1 MKKLSDW
8 LKKRAVLIVIILA
21 AVLLEVISAIQY
33 RYTRGLLEEELEK
46 SALQDLMTS
55 ALRIQEIVVKAEV
68 GVSSQVWHTQRHLDD
83 PDYMNMLVASMAQDG
98 GDNIVGA
105 GIGFKPYYYPS
116 KGKLYE
122 VYGRE
127 TEDSVEVEQI
137 ASEQHDYTQ
146 TDFYQIAMRGDTVKW
161 TPPYLDAEGA
171 KGVVTTYGMPVRDK
185 RGEPVAVLLVD
196 MATNWVGEVVNQHH
210 RNPSSFSLVISEDG
224 DFIAGP
230 DDSLAS
236 PSLVKKIVD
245 MVNDSTVAREIKA
258 KGRVTGFPFYD
269 EERGESGHVYYANK
283 RYEPRW
289 QMVIVCYDKEVY
301 GKLEDMRRYIM
312 WMALAGLAVLAVII
326 QLFVR
331 SQRRLQAT
339 QMEQERIGSELR
351 IAKDIQTQMLP
362 RTNTVTRNDM
372 DVFGSLV
379 PAREVGGDL
388 FDFFLRDEKLFFC
401 IGDVSGKGVPSA
413 MLMAVTHTLFR
424 SISAHV
430 NNPAHMMH
438 VINETSCRGNESN
451 MFVTFFIGVLDLP
464 TGRLRYCNAGHDKP
478 ILVNSQPV
486 HAQDD
491 SPSSILH
498 PLDTKP
504 NLPVGLFEDVN
515 YEEHELMIAPGSML
529 FLYTDG
535 LTEAR
540 DGHRQFFGLKR
551 VQEVLQG
558 FVPDGK
564 PQALLQTMTNAVNQ
578 FVEDAEQSDD
588 LTMLAIRYSPE
599 TEKDVLNETLMLKND
614 LHQIDVLSGFV
625 KDITK
630 RLNIAS
636 KTAGNVQLAVE
647 EAEVNVMNYA
657 YPLDLEGDITVNAKS
672 DGRWLRFIIIDEG
685 VHFDPTEALPV
696 DTKLSAEDRP
706 IGGLGIHMLRKLMD
720 SINYER
726 IDGKNIL
733 TLRKE
738 IENVNEQTNKRTT

>member
-21 AVLLEVISAIQY
+21 AVLLELISAIQY

-98 GDNIVGA
+98 GANIVGA

-116 KGKLYE
+116 KGELFE
-122 VYGRE
+122 VYGRQIK
-127 TEDSVEVEQI
+127 DSVEVEQI

-236 PSLVKKIVD
+236 PSLVRKIVD
-245 MVNDSTVAREIKA
+245 MVNDSTVERELKA
-258 KGRVTGFPFYD
+258 KGRVTGFPFFD
-269 EERGESGHVYYANK
+269 EECGESGHVYYATKK
-283 RYEPRW
+283 REPRW
-289 QMVIVCYDKEVY
+289 QIVLVCYDKEVF
-301 GKLEDMRRYIM
+301 GKLDDMRKYIIIM
-312 WMALAGLAVLAVII
+312 MLAGIFVLAVII
-326 QLFVR
+326 QLFVK
-331 SQRRLQAT
+331 SHRRLQAT
-339 QMEQERIGSELR
+339 QKEQDRIEGELH
-351 IAKDIQTQMLP
+351 IAKEIQTQMLP
-362 RTNTVTRNDM
+362 QKNSVTRDDV

-413 MLMAVTHTLFR
+413 MVMAVTHSLFR
-424 SISAHV
+424 SASAHE
-430 NNPAHMMH
+430 NNPARMMQ
-438 VINETSCRGNESN
+438 VINETSCHGNEAN
-451 MFVTFFIGVLDLP
+451 MFVTLFIGVLDLP
-464 TGRLRYCNAGHDKP
+464 TGRLHFCNAGHDKP
-478 ILVNSQPV
+478 IIVNSQQSTV
-486 HAQDD
+486 
-491 SPSSILH
+491 ST
-498 PLDTKP
+498 LDAKP
-504 NLPVGLFEDVN
+504 NLPVGVFTDVK
-515 YEEHELMIAPGSML
+515 YVEHEHLLTTGSTL

-540 DGHRQFFGLKR
+540 NVQRQFFGLER
-551 VQEVLQG
+551 VKEVLCS
-558 FVPDGK
+558 VASESK
-564 PQALLQTMTNAVNQ
+564 PQVLLQTMTDAVNQ

-588 LTMLAIRYSPE
+588 LTMLVIHYMPQEFESVLTETLVMKNNLHEVTRFSAFITSA
-599 TEKDVLNETLMLKND
+599 TEKLGIEKSLARQL
-614 LHQIDVLSGFV
+614 
-625 KDITK
+625 
-630 RLNIAS
+630 R
-636 KTAGNVQLAVE
+636 LAVE
-647 EAEVNVMNYA
+647 EAVVNVIEYA
-657 YPLDLEGDITVNAKS
+657 YPAGKEGDITVKIMS
-672 DGRWLRFIIIDEG
+672 DGNTLRFQIIDAG
-685 VHFDPTEALPV
+685 VLFDPTMKERA
-696 DTKLSAEDRP
+696 DTTLSAEDRQ
-706 IGGLGIHMLRKLMD
+706 IGGLGINRWQVCCHISRRNGYR
-720 SINYER
+720 SCY
-726 IDGKNIL
+726 
-733 TLRKE
+733 
-738 IENVNEQTNKRTT
+738 

>member
-21 AVLLEVISAIQY
+21 AVLLELISAIQY

-98 GDNIVGA
+98 GANIVGA

-116 KGKLYE
+116 KGELFE
-122 VYGRE
+122 VYGRQIK
-127 TEDSVEVEQI
+127 DSVEVEQI
-137 ASEQHDYTQ
+137 ASEKHDYTQ
-146 TDFYQIAMRGDTVKW
+146 KDFYQIAMRGDTVKW

-236 PSLVKKIVD
+236 PSLVRKIVD
-245 MVNDSTVAREIKA
+245 MVNDSTVERELKA
-258 KGRVTGFPFYD
+258 KGRVTGFPFFD
-269 EERGESGHVYYANK
+269 EECGESGHVYYATKK
-283 RYEPRW
+283 REPRW
-289 QMVIVCYDKEVY
+289 QIVLVCYDKEVF
-301 GKLEDMRRYIM
+301 GKLDDMRKYIIIM
-312 WMALAGLAVLAVII
+312 MLAGIFVLAVII
-326 QLFVR
+326 QLFVK
-331 SQRRLQAT
+331 SHRRLQAT
-339 QMEQERIGSELR
+339 QKEQDRIEGELH
-351 IAKDIQTQMLP
+351 IAKEIQTQMLP
-362 RTNTVTRNDM
+362 QKNSVTRDDV

-413 MLMAVTHTLFR
+413 MVMAVTHSLFR
-424 SISAHV
+424 SASAHE
-430 NNPAHMMH
+430 NNPARMMQ
-438 VINETSCRGNESN
+438 VINETSCHGNEAN
-451 MFVTFFIGVLDLP
+451 MFVTLFIGVLDLP
-464 TGRLRYCNAGHDKP
+464 TGRLHFCNAGHDKP
-478 ILVNSQPV
+478 IIVNSQQSTV
-486 HAQDD
+486 
-491 SPSSILH
+491 ST
-498 PLDTKP
+498 LDAKP
-504 NLPVGLFEDVN
+504 NLPVGVFTDVK
-515 YEEHELMIAPGSML
+515 YVEHEHLLTTGSTL

-540 DGHRQFFGLKR
+540 NVQRQFFGLER
-551 VQEVLQG
+551 VKEVLCS
-558 FVPDGK
+558 VASESK
-564 PQALLQTMTNAVNQ
+564 PQVLLQTMTDAVNQ

-588 LTMLAIRYSPE
+588 LTMLVIHYMPQEFESVLTETLVMKNNLHEVTRFSAFIKSA
-599 TEKDVLNETLMLKND
+599 TEKLGIEKSLARQL
-614 LHQIDVLSGFV
+614 
-625 KDITK
+625 
-630 RLNIAS
+630 R
-636 KTAGNVQLAVE
+636 LAVE
-647 EAEVNVMNYA
+647 EAVVNVIEYA
-657 YPLDLEGDITVNAKS
+657 YPAGKEGDITVKIMS
-672 DGRWLRFIIIDEG
+672 DGNTLRFQIIDAG
-685 VHFDPTEALPV
+685 VLFDPTMKERA
-696 DTKLSAEDRP
+696 DTTLSAEDRQ
-706 IGGLGIHMLRKLMD
+706 IGGLGILLVRELMD

-726 IDGKNIL
+726 IEGTNVL
-733 TLRKE
+733 TLIK
-738 IENVNEQTNKRTT
+738 NLKS

>member
-236 PSLVKKIVD
+236 PSLVRKIVD
-245 MVNDSTVAREIKA
+245 MVNDSTVERELKA
-258 KGRVTGFPFYD
+258 KGRVTGFPFFD
-269 EERGESGHVYYANK
+269 EECGESGHVYYAVKK
-283 RYEPRW
+283 REPRW
-289 QMVIVCYDKEVY
+289 QIVLVCYDSEVF
-301 GKLEDMRRYIM
+301 GKLDDMRKYIIIM
-312 WMALAGLAVLAVII
+312 MLAGIIVLAVII
-326 QLFVR
+326 QLFVK
-331 SQRRLQAT
+331 SHRRLQAT
-339 QMEQERIGSELR
+339 QMEQKRIEGELH
-351 IAKDIQTQMLP
+351 IAREIQTQMLP
-362 RTNTVTRNDM
+362 QKNSVTRDDV

-388 FDFFLRDEKLFFC
+388 FDFFLRDEKFFFC

-413 MLMAVTHTLFR
+413 MVMAVTHSLFR
-424 SISAHV
+424 SASAHE
-430 NNPAHMMH
+430 NNPARMMQ
-438 VINETSCRGNESN
+438 VINETSCHGNEAN
-451 MFVTFFIGVLDLP
+451 MFVTLFIGVLDLP
-464 TGRLRYCNAGHDKP
+464 TGRLHYCNAGHDKP
-478 ILVNSQPV
+478 IIVNSQQSTV
-486 HAQDD
+486 N
-491 SPSSILH
+491 S
-498 PLDTKP
+498 LDAKP
-504 NLPVGLFEDVN
+504 NLPVGVFTDVK
-515 YEEHELMIAPGSML
+515 YVEHEHV
-529 FLYTDG
+529 
-535 LTEAR
+535 LTSR
-540 DGHRQFFGLKR
+540 R
-551 VQEVLQG
+551 
-558 FVPDGK
+558 
-564 PQALLQTMTNAVNQ
+564 
-578 FVEDAEQSDD
+578 
-588 LTMLAIRYSPE
+588 
-599 TEKDVLNETLMLKND
+599 
-614 LHQIDVLSGFV
+614 
-625 KDITK
+625 
-630 RLNIAS
+630 
-636 KTAGNVQLAVE
+636 
-647 EAEVNVMNYA
+647 
-657 YPLDLEGDITVNAKS
+657 
-672 DGRWLRFIIIDEG
+672 
-685 VHFDPTEALPV
+685 
-696 DTKLSAEDRP
+696 
-706 IGGLGIHMLRKLMD
+706 
-720 SINYER
+720 
-726 IDGKNIL
+726 
-733 TLRKE
+733 
-738 IENVNEQTNKRTT
+738 

>member
-98 GDNIVGA
+98 GANIVGA

-236 PSLVKKIVD
+236 PSLVRKIVD
-245 MVNDSTVAREIKA
+245 MVNDSTVERELKA
-258 KGRVTGFPFYD
+258 KGRVTGFPFFD
-269 EERGESGHVYYANK
+269 EECGESGHVYYATKK
-283 RYEPRW
+283 REPRW
-289 QMVIVCYDKEVY
+289 QIVLVCYDKEVF
-301 GKLEDMRRYIM
+301 GKLDDMRKYIIIM
-312 WMALAGLAVLAVII
+312 MLAGIFVLAVII
-326 QLFVR
+326 QLFVK
-331 SQRRLQAT
+331 SHRRLQAT
-339 QMEQERIGSELR
+339 QMEQKRIEGELH
-351 IAKDIQTQMLP
+351 IAREIQTQMLP
-362 RTNTVTRNDM
+362 QKNSVTRDDV

-413 MLMAVTHTLFR
+413 MVMAVTHSLFR
-424 SISAHV
+424 SASAHE
-430 NNPAHMMH
+430 NNPARMMQ
-438 VINETSCRGNESN
+438 VINETSCHGNEAN
-451 MFVTFFIGVLDLP
+451 MFVTLFIGVLDLP
-464 TGRLRYCNAGHDKP
+464 TGRLHFCNAGHDKP
-478 ILVNSQPV
+478 IIVNSQQSTV
-486 HAQDD
+486 
-491 SPSSILH
+491 ST
-498 PLDTKP
+498 LDAKP
-504 NLPVGLFEDVN
+504 NLPVGVFTDVK
-515 YEEHELMIAPGSML
+515 YVEHEHLLTTGSTL

-540 DGHRQFFGLKR
+540 NVQRQFFGLER
-551 VQEVLQG
+551 VKEVLCS
-558 FVPDGK
+558 VASESK
-564 PQALLQTMTNAVNQ
+564 PQVLLQTMTDAVNQ

-588 LTMLAIRYSPE
+588 LTILVIHYMPQEFESVLTETLVMKNNLHEVTRFSAFITSA
-599 TEKDVLNETLMLKND
+599 TEKLGIEKSLARQL
-614 LHQIDVLSGFV
+614 
-625 KDITK
+625 
-630 RLNIAS
+630 R
-636 KTAGNVQLAVE
+636 LAVE
-647 EAEVNVMNYA
+647 EAVVNVIEYA
-657 YPLDLEGDITVNAKS
+657 YPAGKEGDITVKIMS
-672 DGRWLRFIIIDEG
+672 DGNTLRFQIIDAG
-685 VHFDPTEALPV
+685 VLFDPTMKERA
-696 DTKLSAEDRP
+696 DTTLSAEDRQ
-706 IGGLGIHMLRKLMD
+706 IGGLGILLVRELMD

-726 IDGKNIL
+726 IEGTNVL
-733 TLRKE
+733 TLIK
-738 IENVNEQTNKRTT
+738 NLKS

>member
-21 AVLLEVISAIQY
+21 AVLLELISAIQY

-98 GDNIVGA
+98 GANIVGA

-116 KGKLYE
+116 KGELFE
-122 VYGRE
+122 VYGRQIK
-127 TEDSVEVEQI
+127 DSVEVEQI
-137 ASEQHDYTQ
+137 ASEKHDYTQ
-146 TDFYQIAMRGDTVKW
+146 KDFYQIALRGDTVKW

-236 PSLVKKIVD
+236 PSLVRKIVD
-245 MVNDSTVAREIKA
+245 MVNDSTVERELKA
-258 KGRVTGFPFYD
+258 KGRVTGFPFFD
-269 EERGESGHVYYANK
+269 EECGESGHVYYATKK
-283 RYEPRW
+283 REPRW
-289 QMVIVCYDKEVY
+289 QIVLVCYDKEVF
-301 GKLEDMRRYIM
+301 GKLDDMRKYIIIM
-312 WMALAGLAVLAVII
+312 MLAGIFVLAVII
-326 QLFVR
+326 QLFVK
-331 SQRRLQAT
+331 SHRRLQAT
-339 QMEQERIGSELR
+339 QKEQDRIEGELH
-351 IAKDIQTQMLP
+351 IAKEIQTQMLP
-362 RTNTVTRNDM
+362 QKNSVTRDDV

-413 MLMAVTHTLFR
+413 MVMAVTHSLFR
-424 SISAHV
+424 SASAHE
-430 NNPAHMMH
+430 NNPARMMQ
-438 VINETSCRGNESN
+438 VINETSCHGNEAN
-451 MFVTFFIGVLDLP
+451 MFVTLFIGVLDLP
-464 TGRLRYCNAGHDKP
+464 TGRLHFCNAGHDKP
-478 ILVNSQPV
+478 IIVNSQQSTV
-486 HAQDD
+486 
-491 SPSSILH
+491 ST
-498 PLDTKP
+498 LDAKP
-504 NLPVGLFEDVN
+504 NLPVGVFTDVK
-515 YEEHELMIAPGSML
+515 YVEHEHLLTTGSTL

-540 DGHRQFFGLKR
+540 NVQRQFFGLER
-551 VQEVLQG
+551 VKEVLCSVASESKSQ
-558 FVPDGK
+558 V
-564 PQALLQTMTNAVNQ
+564 LLQTMTDAVNQ

-588 LTMLAIRYSPE
+588 LTMLVIHYMPQEFESVLTETLVMKNNLHEVTRFSAFITSA
-599 TEKDVLNETLMLKND
+599 TEKLGIEKSLARQL
-614 LHQIDVLSGFV
+614 
-625 KDITK
+625 
-630 RLNIAS
+630 R
-636 KTAGNVQLAVE
+636 LAVE
-647 EAEVNVMNYA
+647 EAVVNVIEYA
-657 YPLDLEGDITVNAKS
+657 YPAGKEGDITVKIMS
-672 DGRWLRFIIIDEG
+672 DGNTLRFQIIDAG
-685 VHFDPTEALPV
+685 VLFDPTMKERA
-696 DTKLSAEDRP
+696 DTTLSAEDRQ
-706 IGGLGIHMLRKLMD
+706 IGGLGILLVRELMD

-726 IDGKNIL
+726 IEGTNVL
-733 TLRKE
+733 TLIK
-738 IENVNEQTNKRTT
+738 NLKS

>member
-98 GDNIVGA
+98 GANIVGA

-116 KGKLYE
+116 KGELFE
-122 VYGRE
+122 VYGRQIK
-127 TEDSVEVEQI
+127 DSVEVEQI

-210 RNPSSFSLVISEDG
+210 RNPSSFSLVMSENG

-236 PSLVKKIVD
+236 PSLVRKIVD
-245 MVNDSTVAREIKA
+245 MVNDSTVERELKA
-258 KGRVTGFPFYD
+258 KGRVTGFPFFD
-269 EERGESGHVYYANK
+269 EECGESGHVYYAVKK
-283 RYEPRW
+283 REPRW
-289 QMVIVCYDKEVY
+289 QIVLVCYDSEVF
-301 GKLEDMRRYIM
+301 GKLDDMRKYIIIM
-312 WMALAGLAVLAVII
+312 MLAGIFVLAVII
-326 QLFVR
+326 QLFVK
-331 SQRRLQAT
+331 SHRRLQAT
-339 QMEQERIGSELR
+339 QKEQDRIEGELH
-351 IAKDIQTQMLP
+351 IAKEIQTQMLP
-362 RTNTVTRNDM
+362 QKNSVTRDDV

-413 MLMAVTHTLFR
+413 MVMAVTHSLFR
-424 SISAHV
+424 SASAHE
-430 NNPAHMMH
+430 NNPARMMQ
-438 VINETSCRGNESN
+438 VINETSCHGNEAN
-451 MFVTFFIGVLDLP
+451 MFVTLFIGVLDLP
-464 TGRLRYCNAGHDKP
+464 TGRLHFCNAGHDKP
-478 ILVNSQPV
+478 IIVNSQQSTV
-486 HAQDD
+486 
-491 SPSSILH
+491 ST
-498 PLDTKP
+498 LDAKP
-504 NLPVGLFEDVN
+504 NLPVGVFTDVK
-515 YEEHELMIAPGSML
+515 YVEHEHLLTTGSTL

-540 DGHRQFFGLKR
+540 NVQRQFFGLER
-551 VQEVLQG
+551 VKEVLCS
-558 FVPDGK
+558 VASESK
-564 PQALLQTMTNAVNQ
+564 PQVLLQTMTDAVNQ

-588 LTMLAIRYSPE
+588 LTMLVIHYMPQEFESVLTETLVMKNNLHEVTRFSAFITSA
-599 TEKDVLNETLMLKND
+599 TEKLGIEKSLARQL
-614 LHQIDVLSGFV
+614 
-625 KDITK
+625 
-630 RLNIAS
+630 R
-636 KTAGNVQLAVE
+636 LAVE
-647 EAEVNVMNYA
+647 EAVVNVIEYA
-657 YPLDLEGDITVNAKS
+657 YPAGKEGDITVKIMS
-672 DGRWLRFIIIDEG
+672 DGNTLRFQIIDAG
-685 VHFDPTEALPV
+685 VLFDPTMKERA
-696 DTKLSAEDRP
+696 DTTLSAEDRQ
-706 IGGLGIHMLRKLMD
+706 IGGLGILLVRELMD

-726 IDGKNIL
+726 IEGTNVL
-733 TLRKE
+733 TLIK
-738 IENVNEQTNKRTT
+738 NLKS

>member
-98 GDNIVGA
+98 GANIVGA

-116 KGKLYE
+116 KGELFE
-122 VYGRE
+122 VYGRQIK
-127 TEDSVEVEQI
+127 DSVEVEQI

-236 PSLVKKIVD
+236 PSLVRKIVD
-245 MVNDSTVAREIKA
+245 MVNDSTVERELKA
-258 KGRVTGFPFYD
+258 KGRVTGFPFFD
-269 EERGESGHVYYANK
+269 EECGESGHVYYATKK
-283 RYEPRW
+283 REPRW
-289 QMVIVCYDKEVY
+289 QIVLVCYDKEVF
-301 GKLEDMRRYIM
+301 GKLDDMRKYIIIM
-312 WMALAGLAVLAVII
+312 MLAGIFVLAVII
-326 QLFVR
+326 QLFVK
-331 SQRRLQAT
+331 SHRRLQAT
-339 QMEQERIGSELR
+339 QKEQDRIEGELH
-351 IAKDIQTQMLP
+351 IAKEIQTQMLP
-362 RTNTVTRNDM
+362 QKNSVTRDDV

-413 MLMAVTHTLFR
+413 MVMAVTHSLFR
-424 SISAHV
+424 SASVHE
-430 NNPAHMMH
+430 NNPARMMQ
-438 VINETSCRGNESN
+438 VINETSCHGNEAN
-451 MFVTFFIGVLDLP
+451 MFVTLFIGVLDLP
-464 TGRLRYCNAGHDKP
+464 TGRLHFCNAGHDKP
-478 ILVNSQPV
+478 IIVNSQQSTV
-486 HAQDD
+486 
-491 SPSSILH
+491 ST
-498 PLDTKP
+498 LDAKP
-504 NLPVGLFEDVN
+504 NLPVGVFTDVK
-515 YEEHELMIAPGSML
+515 YVEHEHLLTTGSTL

-540 DGHRQFFGLKR
+540 NVQRQFFGLER
-551 VQEVLQG
+551 VKEVLCS
-558 FVPDGK
+558 VASESK
-564 PQALLQTMTNAVNQ
+564 PQVLLQTMTDAVNQ

-588 LTMLAIRYSPE
+588 LTMLVIHYMPQEFESVLTETLVMKNNLHEVTRFSAFITSA
-599 TEKDVLNETLMLKND
+599 TEKLGIEKSLARQL
-614 LHQIDVLSGFV
+614 
-625 KDITK
+625 
-630 RLNIAS
+630 R
-636 KTAGNVQLAVE
+636 LAVE
-647 EAEVNVMNYA
+647 EAVVNVIEYA
-657 YPLDLEGDITVNAKS
+657 YPAGKEGDITVKIMS
-672 DGRWLRFIIIDEG
+672 DGNTLRFQIIDAG
-685 VHFDPTEALPV
+685 VLFDPTMKERA
-696 DTKLSAEDRP
+696 DTTLSAEDRQ
-706 IGGLGIHMLRKLMD
+706 IGGLGILLVRELMD

-726 IDGKNIL
+726 IEGTNVL
-733 TLRKE
+733 TLIK
-738 IENVNEQTNKRTT
+738 NLKS

>member
-21 AVLLEVISAIQY
+21 AVLLELISAIQY

-98 GDNIVGA
+98 GANIVGA

-116 KGKLYE
+116 KGELFE
-122 VYGRE
+122 VYGRQIK
-127 TEDSVEVEQI
+127 DSVEVEQI
-137 ASEQHDYTQ
+137 ASEKHDYTQ
-146 TDFYQIAMRGDTVKW
+146 KDFYQIAMRGDTVKW

-236 PSLVKKIVD
+236 PSLVRKIVD
-245 MVNDSTVAREIKA
+245 MVNDSTVERELKA
-258 KGRVTGFPFYD
+258 KGRVTGFPFFD
-269 EERGESGHVYYANK
+269 EECGESGHVYYATKK
-283 RYEPRW
+283 REPRW
-289 QMVIVCYDKEVY
+289 QIVLVCYDKEVF
-301 GKLEDMRRYIM
+301 GKLDDMRKYIIIM
-312 WMALAGLAVLAVII
+312 MLAGIFVLAVII
-326 QLFVR
+326 QLFVK
-331 SQRRLQAT
+331 SHRRLQAT
-339 QMEQERIGSELR
+339 QKEQDRIEGELH
-351 IAKDIQTQMLP
+351 IAKEIQTQMLP
-362 RTNTVTRNDM
+362 QKNSVTRDDV

-413 MLMAVTHTLFR
+413 MVMAVTHSLFR
-424 SISAHV
+424 SASAHE
-430 NNPAHMMH
+430 NNPARMMQ
-438 VINETSCRGNESN
+438 VINETSCHGNEAN
-451 MFVTFFIGVLDLP
+451 MFVTLFIGVLDLP
-464 TGRLRYCNAGHDKP
+464 TGRLHFCNAGHDKP
-478 ILVNSQPV
+478 IIVNSQQSTV
-486 HAQDD
+486 
-491 SPSSILH
+491 ST
-498 PLDTKP
+498 LDAKP
-504 NLPVGLFEDVN
+504 NLPVGVFTDVK
-515 YEEHELMIAPGSML
+515 YVEHEHLLTTGSTL

-540 DGHRQFFGLKR
+540 NGQRQFFGLER
-551 VQEVLQG
+551 VKEVLCS
-558 FVPDGK
+558 VASESK
-564 PQALLQTMTNAVNQ
+564 PQVLLQTMTDAVNQ

-588 LTMLAIRYSPE
+588 LTMLVIHYMPQEFESVLTETLVMKNNLHEVTRFSAFITSA
-599 TEKDVLNETLMLKND
+599 TEKLGIEKSLARQL
-614 LHQIDVLSGFV
+614 
-625 KDITK
+625 
-630 RLNIAS
+630 R
-636 KTAGNVQLAVE
+636 LAVE
-647 EAEVNVMNYA
+647 EAVVNVIEYA
-657 YPLDLEGDITVNAKS
+657 YPAGKEGDITVKIMS
-672 DGRWLRFIIIDEG
+672 DGNTLRFQIIDAG
-685 VHFDPTEALPV
+685 VLFDPTMKERA
-696 DTKLSAEDRP
+696 DTTLSAEDRQ
-706 IGGLGIHMLRKLMD
+706 IGGLGILLVRELMD

-726 IDGKNIL
+726 IEGTNVL
-733 TLRKE
+733 TLIK
-738 IENVNEQTNKRTT
+738 NLKS

>member
-236 PSLVKKIVD
+236 PSLVRKIVD
-245 MVNDSTVAREIKA
+245 MVNDSTVERELKA
-258 KGRVTGFPFYD
+258 KGRVTGFPFFD
-269 EERGESGHVYYANK
+269 EECGESGHVYYAVKK
-283 RYEPRW
+283 REPRW
-289 QMVIVCYDKEVY
+289 QIVLVCYDSEVF
-301 GKLEDMRRYIM
+301 GKLDDMRKYIIIM
-312 WMALAGLAVLAVII
+312 MLAGIIVLAVII
-326 QLFVR
+326 QLFVK
-331 SQRRLQAT
+331 SHRRLQAT
-339 QMEQERIGSELR
+339 QKEQDRIEGELH
-351 IAKDIQTQMLP
+351 IAKEIQTQMLP
-362 RTNTVTRNDM
+362 QKNSVTRDDV

-388 FDFFLRDEKLFFC
+388 FDFFLRDEKFFFC

-413 MLMAVTHTLFR
+413 MVMAVTHSLFR
-424 SISAHV
+424 SASAHE
-430 NNPAHMMH
+430 NNPARMMQ
-438 VINETSCRGNESN
+438 VINETSCHGNEAN
-451 MFVTFFIGVLDLP
+451 MFVTLFIGVLDLP
-464 TGRLRYCNAGHDKP
+464 TGRLHYCNAGHDKP
-478 ILVNSQPV
+478 IIVNSQQSTV
-486 HAQDD
+486 N
-491 SPSSILH
+491 S
-498 PLDTKP
+498 LDAKP
-504 NLPVGLFEDVN
+504 NLPVGVFTDVK
-515 YEEHELMIAPGSML
+515 YVEHEHVLTSGSTL

-540 DGHRQFFGLKR
+540 NGQRQFFGLER
-551 VQEVLQG
+551 VKEVLCS
-558 FVPDGK
+558 VASESK
-564 PQALLQTMTNAVNQ
+564 PQVLLQTMTDAVNQ

-588 LTMLAIRYSPE
+588 LTMLVIHYMPQEFESVLTETLVMKNNLHEVTRFSAFIKSA
-599 TEKDVLNETLMLKND
+599 TEKLGIEKSLARQL
-614 LHQIDVLSGFV
+614 
-625 KDITK
+625 
-630 RLNIAS
+630 R
-636 KTAGNVQLAVE
+636 LAVE
-647 EAEVNVMNYA
+647 EAVVNVINYA
-657 YPLDLEGDITVNAKS
+657 YPAGKEGDITIKIMSN
-672 DGRWLRFIIIDEG
+672 GNTLRFQIIDAG
-685 VHFDPTEALPV
+685 VLFDPTMKERA
-696 DTKLSAEDRP
+696 DTTLSAEDRQ
-706 IGGLGIHMLRKLMD
+706 IGGLGILLVRELMD

-726 IDGKNIL
+726 IEGTNVL
-733 TLRKE
+733 TLIK
-738 IENVNEQTNKRTT
+738 NLKS

>member
-210 RNPSSFSLVISEDG
+210 RNPSSFSLVMGKDG
-224 DFIAGP
+224 DLIAGP

-236 PSLVKKIVD
+236 PSLVRKIVD
-245 MVNDSTVAREIKA
+245 MVNDSTVERELKA
-258 KGRVTGFPFYD
+258 NGRVTGFPFFD
-269 EERGESGHVYYANK
+269 EECGESGHVYYATKK
-283 RYEPRW
+283 REPRW
-289 QMVIVCYDKEVY
+289 QIVLVCYDKEVF
-301 GKLEDMRRYIM
+301 GKLDDMRKYIIIM
-312 WMALAGLAVLAVII
+312 MLAGIFVLAVII
-326 QLFVR
+326 QLFVK
-331 SQRRLQAT
+331 SHRRLQAT
-339 QMEQERIGSELR
+339 QKEQDRIEGELH
-351 IAKDIQTQMLP
+351 IAKEIQTQMLP
-362 RTNTVTRNDM
+362 QKNSVTRDDV

-413 MLMAVTHTLFR
+413 MVMAVTHSLFR
-424 SISAHV
+424 SASAHE
-430 NNPAHMMH
+430 NNPARMMQ
-438 VINETSCRGNESN
+438 VINETSCHGNEAN
-451 MFVTFFIGVLDLP
+451 MFVTLFIGVLDLP
-464 TGRLRYCNAGHDKP
+464 TGRLHFCNAGHDKP
-478 ILVNSQPV
+478 IIVNSQQSTV
-486 HAQDD
+486 
-491 SPSSILH
+491 ST
-498 PLDTKP
+498 LDAKP
-504 NLPVGLFEDVN
+504 NLPVGVFTDVK
-515 YEEHELMIAPGSML
+515 YVEHEHLLTTGSTL

-540 DGHRQFFGLKR
+540 NVQRQFFGLER
-551 VQEVLQG
+551 VKEVLCS
-558 FVPDGK
+558 VASESK
-564 PQALLQTMTNAVNQ
+564 PQVLLQTMTDAVNQ

-588 LTMLAIRYSPE
+588 LTMLVIHYMPQEFESVLTETLVMKNNLHEVTRFSAFITSA
-599 TEKDVLNETLMLKND
+599 TEKLGIEKSLARQL
-614 LHQIDVLSGFV
+614 
-625 KDITK
+625 
-630 RLNIAS
+630 R
-636 KTAGNVQLAVE
+636 LAVE
-647 EAEVNVMNYA
+647 EAVVNVIEYA
-657 YPLDLEGDITVNAKS
+657 YPAGKEGDITVKIMS
-672 DGRWLRFIIIDEG
+672 DGNTLRFQIIDAG
-685 VHFDPTEALPV
+685 VLFDPTMKERA
-696 DTKLSAEDRP
+696 DTTLSAEDRQ
-706 IGGLGIHMLRKLMD
+706 IGGLGILLVRELMD

-726 IDGKNIL
+726 IEGTNVL
-733 TLRKE
+733 TLIK
-738 IENVNEQTNKRTT
+738 NLKS

>member
-21 AVLLEVISAIQY
+21 AVLLELISAIQY

-98 GDNIVGA
+98 GANIVGA

-116 KGKLYE
+116 KGELFE
-122 VYGRE
+122 VYGRQIK
-127 TEDSVEVEQI
+127 DSVEVEQI
-137 ASEQHDYTQ
+137 ASEKHDYTQ
-146 TDFYQIAMRGDTVKW
+146 KDFYQIAMRGDTVKW

-236 PSLVKKIVD
+236 PSLVRKIVD
-245 MVNDSTVAREIKA
+245 MVNDSTVERELKA
-258 KGRVTGFPFYD
+258 KGRVTGFPFFD
-269 EERGESGHVYYANK
+269 EECGESGHVYYATKK
-283 RYEPRW
+283 REPRW
-289 QMVIVCYDKEVY
+289 QIVLVCYDKEVF
-301 GKLEDMRRYIM
+301 GKLDDMRKYIIIM
-312 WMALAGLAVLAVII
+312 MLAGIFVLAVII
-326 QLFVR
+326 QLFVK
-331 SQRRLQAT
+331 SHRRLQAT
-339 QMEQERIGSELR
+339 QKEQDRIEGELH
-351 IAKDIQTQMLP
+351 IAKEIQTQMLP
-362 RTNTVTRNDM
+362 QKNSVTRDDV

-413 MLMAVTHTLFR
+413 MVMAVTHSLFR
-424 SISAHV
+424 SASAHE
-430 NNPAHMMH
+430 NNPARMMQ
-438 VINETSCRGNESN
+438 VINETSCHGNEAN
-451 MFVTFFIGVLDLP
+451 MFVTLFIGVLDLP
-464 TGRLRYCNAGHDKP
+464 TGRLHFCNAGHDKP
-478 ILVNSQPV
+478 IIVNSQQSTV
-486 HAQDD
+486 
-491 SPSSILH
+491 ST
-498 PLDTKP
+498 LDAKP
-504 NLPVGLFEDVN
+504 NLPVGVFTDVK
-515 YEEHELMIAPGSML
+515 YVEHEHLLTTGSTL

-540 DGHRQFFGLKR
+540 NVQRQFFGLER
-551 VQEVLQG
+551 VKEVLCS
-558 FVPDGK
+558 VASESK
-564 PQALLQTMTNAVNQ
+564 PQVLLQTMTDAVNQ

-588 LTMLAIRYSPE
+588 LTMLVIHYMPQEFESVLTETLVMKNNLHEVTRFSAFITSA
-599 TEKDVLNETLMLKND
+599 TEKLGIEKSLARQL
-614 LHQIDVLSGFV
+614 
-625 KDITK
+625 
-630 RLNIAS
+630 R
-636 KTAGNVQLAVE
+636 LAVE
-647 EAEVNVMNYA
+647 EAVVNVIEYA
-657 YPLDLEGDITVNAKS
+657 YPAGKEGDITVKIMS
-672 DGRWLRFIIIDEG
+672 DGNTLRFQIIDAG
-685 VHFDPTEALPV
+685 VLFDPTMKERA
-696 DTKLSAEDRP
+696 DTTLSAEDRQ
-706 IGGLGIHMLRKLMD
+706 IGGLGILLVRELMD

-726 IDGKNIL
+726 IEGTNVL
-733 TLRKE
+733 TLIK
-738 IENVNEQTNKRTT
+738 NLKS

>member
-98 GDNIVGA
+98 GANIVGA

-116 KGKLYE
+116 KGELFE
-122 VYGRE
+122 VYGRQIK
-127 TEDSVEVEQI
+127 DSVEVEQI

-236 PSLVKKIVD
+236 PSLVRKIVD
-245 MVNDSTVAREIKA
+245 MVNDSTVERELKA
-258 KGRVTGFPFYD
+258 KGRVTGFPFFD
-269 EERGESGHVYYANK
+269 EECGESGHVYYATKK
-283 RYEPRW
+283 REPRW
-289 QMVIVCYDKEVY
+289 QIVLVCYDKEVF
-301 GKLEDMRRYIM
+301 GKLDDMRKYIIIM
-312 WMALAGLAVLAVII
+312 MLAGIFVLAVII
-326 QLFVR
+326 QLFVK
-331 SQRRLQAT
+331 SHRRLQAT
-339 QMEQERIGSELR
+339 QKEQDRIEGELH
-351 IAKDIQTQMLP
+351 IAKEIQTQMLP
-362 RTNTVTRNDM
+362 QKNSVTRDDV

-413 MLMAVTHTLFR
+413 MVMAVTHSLFR
-424 SISAHV
+424 SASAHE
-430 NNPAHMMH
+430 NNPARMMQ
-438 VINETSCRGNESN
+438 VINETSCHGNEAN
-451 MFVTFFIGVLDLP
+451 MFVTLFIGVLDLP
-464 TGRLRYCNAGHDKP
+464 TGRLHFCNAGHDKP
-478 ILVNSQPV
+478 IIVNSQQSTV
-486 HAQDD
+486 
-491 SPSSILH
+491 SIL
-498 PLDTKP
+498 DAKP
-504 NLPVGLFEDVN
+504 NLPVGVFTDVK
-515 YEEHELMIAPGSML
+515 YVEHEHLLTTGSTL

-540 DGHRQFFGLKR
+540 NVQRQFFGLER
-551 VQEVLQG
+551 VKEVLCS
-558 FVPDGK
+558 VASESK
-564 PQALLQTMTNAVNQ
+564 PQVLLQTMTDAVNQ

-588 LTMLAIRYSPE
+588 LTMLVIHYMPQEFESVLTETLVMKNNLHEVTRFSAFITSA
-599 TEKDVLNETLMLKND
+599 TEKLGIEKSLARQL
-614 LHQIDVLSGFV
+614 
-625 KDITK
+625 
-630 RLNIAS
+630 R
-636 KTAGNVQLAVE
+636 LAVE
-647 EAEVNVMNYA
+647 EAVVNVIEYA
-657 YPLDLEGDITVNAKS
+657 YPAGKEGDITVKIMS
-672 DGRWLRFIIIDEG
+672 DGNTLRFQIIDAG
-685 VHFDPTEALPV
+685 VLFDPTMKERA
-696 DTKLSAEDRP
+696 DTTLSAEDRQ
-706 IGGLGIHMLRKLMD
+706 IGGLGILLVRELMD

-726 IDGKNIL
+726 IEGTNVL
-733 TLRKE
+733 TLIK
-738 IENVNEQTNKRTT
+738 NLKS

>member
-236 PSLVKKIVD
+236 PSLVRKIVD
-245 MVNDSTVAREIKA
+245 MVNDSTVERELKA
-258 KGRVTGFPFYD
+258 KGRVTGFPFFD
-269 EERGESGHVYYANK
+269 EECGESGHVYYAVKK
-283 RYEPRW
+283 REPRW
-289 QMVIVCYDKEVY
+289 QIVLVCYDKEVF
-301 GKLEDMRRYIM
+301 GKLDDMRKYIIIM
-312 WMALAGLAVLAVII
+312 MLAGIFVLAVII
-326 QLFVR
+326 QLFVK
-331 SQRRLQAT
+331 SHRRLQAT
-339 QMEQERIGSELR
+339 QKEQDRIEGELH
-351 IAKDIQTQMLP
+351 IAKEIQTQMLP
-362 RTNTVTRNDM
+362 QKNSVTRDDV

-401 IGDVSGKGVPSA
+401 IGDVGGKGVPSA
-413 MLMAVTHTLFR
+413 MVMAVTHSLFR
-424 SISAHV
+424 SASAHE
-430 NNPAHMMH
+430 NNPARMMQ
-438 VINETSCRGNESN
+438 VINETSCHGNEAN
-451 MFVTFFIGVLDLP
+451 MFVTLFIGVLDLP
-464 TGRLRYCNAGHDKP
+464 TGRLHFCNAGHDKP
-478 ILVNSQPV
+478 IIVNSQQSTV
-486 HAQDD
+486 
-491 SPSSILH
+491 ST
-498 PLDTKP
+498 LDAKP
-504 NLPVGLFEDVN
+504 NLPVGVFTDVK
-515 YEEHELMIAPGSML
+515 YVEHEHLLTTGSTL

-540 DGHRQFFGLKR
+540 NVQRQFFGLER
-551 VQEVLQG
+551 VKEVLCS
-558 FVPDGK
+558 VASESK
-564 PQALLQTMTNAVNQ
+564 PQVLLQTMTDAVNQ

-588 LTMLAIRYSPE
+588 LTMLVIHYMPQEFESVLTETLVMKNNIQEVARFSAFIKE
-599 TEKDVLNETLMLKND
+599 TTEKLGIEKSLARQL
-614 LHQIDVLSGFV
+614 
-625 KDITK
+625 
-630 RLNIAS
+630 R
-636 KTAGNVQLAVE
+636 LAVE
-647 EAEVNVMNYA
+647 EAVVNVINYA
-657 YPLDLEGDITVNAKS
+657 YPAGKEGDITIKIMSN
-672 DGRWLRFIIIDEG
+672 GNTLRFQIIDAG
-685 VHFDPTEALPV
+685 VLFDPTMKEKA
-696 DTKLSAEDRP
+696 DTTLSAEDRQ
-706 IGGLGIHMLRKLMD
+706 IGGLGILLVRELMD

-726 IDGKNIL
+726 IEGTNVL
-733 TLRKE
+733 TLIK
-738 IENVNEQTNKRTT
+738 NLKS

>member
-98 GDNIVGA
+98 GANIVGA

-236 PSLVKKIVD
+236 PSLVRKIVD
-245 MVNDSTVAREIKA
+245 MVNDSTVERELKA
-258 KGRVTGFPFYD
+258 KGRVTGFPFFD
-269 EERGESGHVYYANK
+269 EECGESGHVYYATKK
-283 RYEPRW
+283 REPRW
-289 QMVIVCYDKEVY
+289 QIVLVCYDKEVF
-301 GKLEDMRRYIM
+301 GKLDDMRKYIIIM
-312 WMALAGLAVLAVII
+312 MLAGIFVLAVII
-326 QLFVR
+326 QLFVK
-331 SQRRLQAT
+331 SHRRLQAT
-339 QMEQERIGSELR
+339 QKEQDRIEGELH
-351 IAKDIQTQMLP
+351 IAKEIQTQMLP
-362 RTNTVTRNDM
+362 QKNSVTRDDV

-413 MLMAVTHTLFR
+413 MVMAVTHSLFR
-424 SISAHV
+424 SASAHE
-430 NNPAHMMH
+430 NNPARMMQ
-438 VINETSCRGNESN
+438 VINETSCHGNEAN
-451 MFVTFFIGVLDLP
+451 MFVTLFIGVLDLP
-464 TGRLRYCNAGHDKP
+464 TGRLHFCNAGHDKP
-478 ILVNSQPV
+478 IIVNSQQSTV
-486 HAQDD
+486 N
-491 SPSSILH
+491 S
-498 PLDTKP
+498 LDAKP
-504 NLPVGLFEDVN
+504 NLPVGVFTDVK
-515 YEEHELMIAPGSML
+515 YVEHEHVLTSGSTL

-540 DGHRQFFGLKR
+540 NGQRQFFGLER
-551 VQEVLQG
+551 VKEVLCS
-558 FVPDGK
+558 VASESK
-564 PQALLQTMTNAVNQ
+564 PQVLLQTMTDAVNQ

-588 LTMLAIRYSPE
+588 LTMLVIHYMPQEFESVLTETLVMKNNLHEVTRFSAFIKSA
-599 TEKDVLNETLMLKND
+599 TEKLGIEKSLARQL
-614 LHQIDVLSGFV
+614 
-625 KDITK
+625 
-630 RLNIAS
+630 R
-636 KTAGNVQLAVE
+636 LAVE
-647 EAEVNVMNYA
+647 EAVVNVINYA
-657 YPLDLEGDITVNAKS
+657 YPAGKEGDITIKIMSN
-672 DGRWLRFIIIDEG
+672 GNTLRFQIIDAG
-685 VHFDPTEALPV
+685 VLFDPTMKERA
-696 DTKLSAEDRP
+696 DTTLSAEDRQ
-706 IGGLGIHMLRKLMD
+706 IGGLGILLVRELMD

-726 IDGKNIL
+726 IEGTNVL
-733 TLRKE
+733 TLIK
-738 IENVNEQTNKRTT
+738 NLKS

>member
-236 PSLVKKIVD
+236 PSLVRKIVD
-245 MVNDSTVAREIKA
+245 MVNDSTVERELKA
-258 KGRVTGFPFYD
+258 KGRVTGFPFFD
-269 EERGESGHVYYANK
+269 EECGESGHVYYAVKK
-283 RYEPRW
+283 REPRW
-289 QMVIVCYDKEVY
+289 QIVLVCYDKEVF
-301 GKLEDMRRYIM
+301 GKLDDMRKYIIIM
-312 WMALAGLAVLAVII
+312 MLAGIFVLAVII
-326 QLFVR
+326 QLFVK
-331 SQRRLQAT
+331 SHRRLQAT
-339 QMEQERIGSELR
+339 QKEQDRIEGELH
-351 IAKDIQTQMLP
+351 IAKEIQTQMLP
-362 RTNTVTRNDM
+362 QKNSVTRDDV

-413 MLMAVTHTLFR
+413 MVMAVTHSLFR
-424 SISAHV
+424 SASAHE
-430 NNPAHMMH
+430 NNPARMMQ
-438 VINETSCRGNESN
+438 VINETSCHGNEAN
-451 MFVTFFIGVLDLP
+451 MFVTLFIGVLDLP
-464 TGRLRYCNAGHDKP
+464 TGRLHFCNAGHDKP
-478 ILVNSQPV
+478 IIVNSQQSTV
-486 HAQDD
+486 
-491 SPSSILH
+491 ST
-498 PLDTKP
+498 LDAKP
-504 NLPVGLFEDVN
+504 NLPVGVFTDVK
-515 YEEHELMIAPGSML
+515 YVEHEHLLTTGSTL

-540 DGHRQFFGLKR
+540 NVQRQFFGLER
-551 VQEVLQG
+551 VKEVLCS
-558 FVPDGK
+558 VASESK
-564 PQALLQTMTNAVNQ
+564 PQVLLQTMTDAVNQ

-588 LTMLAIRYSPE
+588 LTMLVIHYMPQEFESVLTETLVMKNNIQEVARFSAFIKE
-599 TEKDVLNETLMLKND
+599 TTEKLGIEKSLARQL
-614 LHQIDVLSGFV
+614 
-625 KDITK
+625 
-630 RLNIAS
+630 R
-636 KTAGNVQLAVE
+636 LAVE
-647 EAEVNVMNYA
+647 EAVVNVINYA
-657 YPLDLEGDITVNAKS
+657 YPAGKEGDITIKIMSN
-672 DGRWLRFIIIDEG
+672 GNTLRFQIIDAG
-685 VHFDPTEALPV
+685 VLFDPTMKEKA
-696 DTKLSAEDRP
+696 DTTLSAEDRQ
-706 IGGLGIHMLRKLMD
+706 IGGLGILLVRELMD

-726 IDGKNIL
+726 IEGTNVL
-733 TLRKE
+733 TLIK
-738 IENVNEQTNKRTT
+738 NLKS

>member
-98 GDNIVGA
+98 GANIVGA

-116 KGKLYE
+116 KGELFE
-122 VYGRE
+122 VYGRQIK
-127 TEDSVEVEQI
+127 DSVEVEQI

-236 PSLVKKIVD
+236 PSLVRKIVE
-245 MVNDSTVAREIKA
+245 MVNDSTVERELKA
-258 KGRVTGFPFYD
+258 NGRVTGFPFFD
-269 EERGESGHVYYANK
+269 EECGESGHVYYATKK
-283 RYEPRW
+283 REPRW
-289 QMVIVCYDKEVY
+289 QIVLVCYDKEVF
-301 GKLEDMRRYIM
+301 GKLDDMRKYIIIM
-312 WMALAGLAVLAVII
+312 MLAGIFVLAVII
-326 QLFVR
+326 QLFVK
-331 SQRRLQAT
+331 SHRRLQAT
-339 QMEQERIGSELR
+339 QKEQDRIEGELH
-351 IAKDIQTQMLP
+351 IAKEIQTQMLP
-362 RTNTVTRNDM
+362 QKNSVTRDDV

-413 MLMAVTHTLFR
+413 MVMAVTHSLFR
-424 SISAHV
+424 SASAHE
-430 NNPAHMMH
+430 NNPARMMQ
-438 VINETSCRGNESN
+438 VINETSCHGNEAN
-451 MFVTFFIGVLDLP
+451 MFVTLFIGVLDLP
-464 TGRLRYCNAGHDKP
+464 TGRLHFCNAGHDKP
-478 ILVNSQPV
+478 IIVNSQQSTV
-486 HAQDD
+486 
-491 SPSSILH
+491 ST
-498 PLDTKP
+498 LDAKP
-504 NLPVGLFEDVN
+504 NLPVGVFTDVK
-515 YEEHELMIAPGSML
+515 YVEHEHLLTTGSTL

-540 DGHRQFFGLKR
+540 NVQRQFFGLER
-551 VQEVLQG
+551 VKEVLCS
-558 FVPDGK
+558 VASESK
-564 PQALLQTMTNAVNQ
+564 PQVLLQTMTDAVNQ

-588 LTMLAIRYSPE
+588 LTMLVIHYMPQEFESVLTETLVMKNNLHEVTRFSAFITSA
-599 TEKDVLNETLMLKND
+599 TEKLGIEKSLARQL
-614 LHQIDVLSGFV
+614 
-625 KDITK
+625 
-630 RLNIAS
+630 R
-636 KTAGNVQLAVE
+636 LAVE
-647 EAEVNVMNYA
+647 EAVVNVIEYA
-657 YPLDLEGDITVNAKS
+657 YPAGKEGDITVKIMS
-672 DGRWLRFIIIDEG
+672 DGNTLRFQIIDAG
-685 VHFDPTEALPV
+685 VLFDPTMKERA
-696 DTKLSAEDRP
+696 DTTLSAEDRQ
-706 IGGLGIHMLRKLMD
+706 IGGLGILLVRELMD

-726 IDGKNIL
+726 IEGTNVL
-733 TLRKE
+733 TLIK
-738 IENVNEQTNKRTT
+738 NLKS

>member
-21 AVLLEVISAIQY
+21 AVLLELISAIQY

-98 GDNIVGA
+98 GANIVGA

-116 KGKLYE
+116 KGELFE
-122 VYGRE
+122 VYGRQIK
-127 TEDSVEVEQI
+127 DSVEVEQI
-137 ASEQHDYTQ
+137 ASEKHDYTQ
-146 TDFYQIAMRGDTVKW
+146 KDFYQIAMRGDTVKW

-236 PSLVKKIVD
+236 PSLVRKIVD
-245 MVNDSTVAREIKA
+245 MVNDSTVERELKA
-258 KGRVTGFPFYD
+258 KGRVTGFPFFD
-269 EERGESGHVYYANK
+269 EECGESGHVYYAVKK
-283 RYEPRW
+283 REPRW
-289 QMVIVCYDKEVY
+289 QIVLVCYDSEVF
-301 GKLEDMRRYIM
+301 GKLDDMRKYIIIM
-312 WMALAGLAVLAVII
+312 MLAGIIVLAVII
-326 QLFVR
+326 QLFVK
-331 SQRRLQAT
+331 SHRRLQAT
-339 QMEQERIGSELR
+339 QKEQDRIEGELH
-351 IAKDIQTQMLP
+351 IAKEIQTQMLP
-362 RTNTVTRNDM
+362 QKNSVTRDDV

-413 MLMAVTHTLFR
+413 MVMAVTHSLFR
-424 SISAHV
+424 SASAHE
-430 NNPAHMMH
+430 NNPARMMQ
-438 VINETSCRGNESN
+438 VINETSCHGNEAN
-451 MFVTFFIGVLDLP
+451 MFVTLFIGVLDLP
-464 TGRLRYCNAGHDKP
+464 TGRLHFCNAGHDKP
-478 ILVNSQPV
+478 IIVNSQQSTV
-486 HAQDD
+486 
-491 SPSSILH
+491 ST
-498 PLDTKP
+498 LDAKP
-504 NLPVGLFEDVN
+504 NLPVGVFTDVK
-515 YEEHELMIAPGSML
+515 YVEHEHLLTTGSTL

-540 DGHRQFFGLKR
+540 NVQRQFFGLER
-551 VQEVLQG
+551 VKEVLCS
-558 FVPDGK
+558 VASESK
-564 PQALLQTMTNAVNQ
+564 PQVLLQTMTDAVNQ

-588 LTMLAIRYSPE
+588 LTMLVIHYMPQEFESVLTETLVMKNNLHEVTRFSAFITSA
-599 TEKDVLNETLMLKND
+599 TEKLGIEKSLARQL
-614 LHQIDVLSGFV
+614 
-625 KDITK
+625 
-630 RLNIAS
+630 R
-636 KTAGNVQLAVE
+636 LAVE
-647 EAEVNVMNYA
+647 EAVVNVIEYA
-657 YPLDLEGDITVNAKS
+657 YPAGKEGDITVKIMS
-672 DGRWLRFIIIDEG
+672 DGNTLRFQIIDAG
-685 VHFDPTEALPV
+685 VLFDPTMKERA
-696 DTKLSAEDRP
+696 DTTLSAEDRQ
-706 IGGLGIHMLRKLMD
+706 IGGLGILLVRELMD

-726 IDGKNIL
+726 IEGTNVL
-733 TLRKE
+733 TLIK
-738 IENVNEQTNKRTT
+738 NLKS

>member
-98 GDNIVGA
+98 GANIVGA

-236 PSLVKKIVD
+236 PSLVRKIVD
-245 MVNDSTVAREIKA
+245 MVNDSTVERELKA
-258 KGRVTGFPFYD
+258 KGRVTGFPFFD
-269 EERGESGHVYYANK
+269 EECGESGHVYYATKK
-283 RYEPRW
+283 REPRW
-289 QMVIVCYDKEVY
+289 QIVLVCYDKEVF
-301 GKLEDMRRYIM
+301 GKLDDMRKYIIIM
-312 WMALAGLAVLAVII
+312 MLAGIFVLAVII
-326 QLFVR
+326 QLFVK
-331 SQRRLQAT
+331 SHRRLQAT
-339 QMEQERIGSELR
+339 QKEQDRIEGELH
-351 IAKDIQTQMLP
+351 IAKEIQTQMLP
-362 RTNTVTRNDM
+362 QKNSVTRDDV

-413 MLMAVTHTLFR
+413 MVMAVTHSLFR
-424 SISAHV
+424 SASAHE
-430 NNPAHMMH
+430 NNPARMMQ
-438 VINETSCRGNESN
+438 VINETSCHGNEAN
-451 MFVTFFIGVLDLP
+451 MFVTLFIGVLDLP
-464 TGRLRYCNAGHDKP
+464 TGRLHYCNAGHDKP
-478 ILVNSQPV
+478 IIVNSQQSTV
-486 HAQDD
+486 N
-491 SPSSILH
+491 S
-498 PLDTKP
+498 LDAKP
-504 NLPVGLFEDVN
+504 NLPVGVFTDVK
-515 YEEHELMIAPGSML
+515 YVEHEHVLTSGSTL

-540 DGHRQFFGLKR
+540 NVQRQFFGLER
-551 VQEVLQG
+551 VKEVLCS
-558 FVPDGK
+558 VASESK
-564 PQALLQTMTNAVNQ
+564 PQVLLQTMTDAVNQ

-588 LTMLAIRYSPE
+588 LTMLAIHYMPQEFESVLTETLVMKNNLHEVTRFSAFITSA
-599 TEKDVLNETLMLKND
+599 TEKLGIEKSLARQL
-614 LHQIDVLSGFV
+614 
-625 KDITK
+625 
-630 RLNIAS
+630 R
-636 KTAGNVQLAVE
+636 LAVE
-647 EAEVNVMNYA
+647 EAVVNVIEYA
-657 YPLDLEGDITVNAKS
+657 YPAGKEGDITVKIMS
-672 DGRWLRFIIIDEG
+672 DGNTLRFQIIDAG
-685 VHFDPTEALPV
+685 VLFDPTMKERA
-696 DTKLSAEDRP
+696 DTTLSAEDRQ
-706 IGGLGIHMLRKLMD
+706 IGGLGILLVRELMD

-726 IDGKNIL
+726 IEGTNVL
-733 TLRKE
+733 TLIK
-738 IENVNEQTNKRTT
+738 NLKS

>member
-21 AVLLEVISAIQY
+21 AVLLELISAIQY

-98 GDNIVGA
+98 GANIVGA

-116 KGKLYE
+116 KGELFE
-122 VYGRE
+122 VYGRQIK
-127 TEDSVEVEQI
+127 DSVEVEQI
-137 ASEQHDYTQ
+137 ASEKHDYTQ
-146 TDFYQIAMRGDTVKW
+146 KDFYQIAMRGDTVKW

-236 PSLVKKIVD
+236 PSLVRKIVD
-245 MVNDSTVAREIKA
+245 MVNDSTVERELKA
-258 KGRVTGFPFYD
+258 KGRVTGFPFFD
-269 EERGESGHVYYANK
+269 EECGESGHVYYATKK
-283 RYEPRW
+283 REPRW
-289 QMVIVCYDKEVY
+289 QIVLVCYDKEVF
-301 GKLEDMRRYIM
+301 GKLDDMRKYIIIM
-312 WMALAGLAVLAVII
+312 MLAGIFVLAVII
-326 QLFVR
+326 QLSVK
-331 SQRRLQAT
+331 SHRRLQAT
-339 QMEQERIGSELR
+339 QKEQDRIEGELH
-351 IAKDIQTQMLP
+351 IAKEIQTQMLP
-362 RTNTVTRNDM
+362 QKNSVTRDDV

-413 MLMAVTHTLFR
+413 MVMAVTHSLFR
-424 SISAHV
+424 SASAHE
-430 NNPAHMMH
+430 NNPARMMQ
-438 VINETSCRGNESN
+438 VINETSCHGNEAN
-451 MFVTFFIGVLDLP
+451 MFVTLFIGVLDLP
-464 TGRLRYCNAGHDKP
+464 TGRLHFCNAGHDKP
-478 ILVNSQPV
+478 IIVNSQQSTV
-486 HAQDD
+486 
-491 SPSSILH
+491 ST
-498 PLDTKP
+498 LDAKP
-504 NLPVGLFEDVN
+504 NLPVGVFTDVK
-515 YEEHELMIAPGSML
+515 YVEHEHLLTTGSTL

-540 DGHRQFFGLKR
+540 NVQRQFFGLER
-551 VQEVLQG
+551 VKEVLCS
-558 FVPDGK
+558 VASESK
-564 PQALLQTMTNAVNQ
+564 PQVLLQTMTDAVNQ

-588 LTMLAIRYSPE
+588 LTMLVIHYMPQEFESVLTETLVMKNNLHEVTRFSAFITSA
-599 TEKDVLNETLMLKND
+599 TEKLGIEKSLARQL
-614 LHQIDVLSGFV
+614 
-625 KDITK
+625 
-630 RLNIAS
+630 R
-636 KTAGNVQLAVE
+636 LAVE
-647 EAEVNVMNYA
+647 EAVVNVIEYA
-657 YPLDLEGDITVNAKS
+657 YPAGKEGDITVKIMS
-672 DGRWLRFIIIDEG
+672 DGNTLRFQIIDAG
-685 VHFDPTEALPV
+685 VLFDPTMKERA
-696 DTKLSAEDRP
+696 DTTLSAEDRQ
-706 IGGLGIHMLRKLMD
+706 IGGLGILLVRELMD

-726 IDGKNIL
+726 IEGTNVL
-733 TLRKE
+733 TLIK
-738 IENVNEQTNKRTT
+738 NLKS